1 MSTSG
6 AIAIVVLVLVVIN
19 VWVHV
24 GPRAAHSFTG
34 PLAAGLLLLV
44 GRSAGLSWDELGL
57 GRDALAR
64 GLWWGAVTAG
74 LIAAIYAVGVAVP
87 ASRRFFRDTRYRI
100 GPGSA
105 LYTAFVAIPLG
116 TVVFEEVA
124 FRSVL
129 WGLLEV
135 GHGAVAATVS
145 SSLVFGWWRR
155 CCCTGP
161 PTVSGCWR
169 QPGCG
174 HSAGS
179 DVGGRREQLLA
190 HRLPASERRLDVG
203 QLLRAGGKVEHLTH
217 EARQVR
223 TVVVGPGPV
232 DAG

>member
-1 MSTSG
+1 VSTSG

-57 GRDALAR
+57 GREALAQ

-74 LIAAIYAVGVAVP
+74 LMVAIYAVGVAVP

-105 LYTAFVAIPLG
+105 LYAAFVTIPLG

-129 WGLLEV
+129 WGLLEI

-145 SSLVFGWWRR
+145 SSLVFGIWH
-155 CCCTGP
+155 
-161 PTVSGCWR
+161 V
-169 QPGCG
+169 
-174 HSAGS
+174 
-179 DVGGRREQLLA
+179 
-190 HRLPASERRLDVG
+190 LPALD
-203 QLLRAGGKVEHLTH
+203 L
-217 EARQVR
+217 ARTNTALSGTVRDRR
-223 TVVVGPGPV
+223 TVGLTVLGTVAFTSLAGLVFAGLRWHTGSLVAPV
-232 DAG
+232 LLHWAANGLGVLAAARVWALSRE

>member
-57 GRDALAR
+57 GREALAR

-87 ASRRFFRDTRYRI
+87 ASRRLFRDTRYRI

-105 LYTAFVAIPLG
+105 LYVAFVTIPLG

-145 SSLVFGWWRR
+145 SSLVFGLWHVLPALDLARTNTALSGPGGARSRVLRTVLGTVVFTSLAGLVFALLRWH
-155 CCCTGP
+155 TG
-161 PTVSGCWR
+161 S
-169 QPGCG
+169 
-174 HSAGS
+174 
-179 DVGGRREQLLA
+179 LLA
-190 HRLPASERRLDVG
+190 PVVLHWAANGFGVLA
-203 QLLRAGGKVEHLTH
+203 A
-217 EARQVR
+217 ARVWALSR
-223 TVVVGPGPV
+223 E
-232 DAG
+232 